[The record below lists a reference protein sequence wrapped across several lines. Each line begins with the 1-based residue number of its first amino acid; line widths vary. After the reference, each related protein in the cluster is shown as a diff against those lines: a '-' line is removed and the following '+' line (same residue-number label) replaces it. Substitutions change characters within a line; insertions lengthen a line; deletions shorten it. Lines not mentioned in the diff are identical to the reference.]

1 MHAAWRRRER
11 RKTALCGAAGF
22 LLTLGIGAT
31 FLQDNFHAAPSAGHM
46 QGRTPEEAYERVE
59 YEPAASWRRRQA
71 TMPVAKGSQRLPA
84 SLLSTKPAE
93 AFPSFDRAVL
103 PVTAIPNWGAMRT
116 PDAWERT
123 YGQMTRADF
132 VPVPRYDIATLTQ
145 PTVLLLK
152 NREKNVG
159 ALTAKLFY
167 STRFFGAYDLDAG
180 EFSGIHPGVDI
191 KLALDTPIG
200 AIGGGR
206 VYRVAK
212 DRNMGLHVIIEHR
225 IPDEG
230 TLYSL
235 YGHLG
240 SVSVEE
246 GEDIEPGTVVGTVGM
261 TGQSTAPH
269 LHLQL
274 DRGRETPH
282 KRFWPTGMLT
292 PAEAERY
299 TVNPIVFIATHGK
312 EAVAKVRSTARA
324 S

>member
-11 RKTALCGAAGF
+11 RRTALCGAAGF
-22 LLTLGIGAT
+22 VLALGIGAA
-31 FLQDNFHAAPSAGHM
+31 FLQDNFHAAPSADHM
-46 QGRTPEEAYERVE
+46 QVRTLEEAHERVE
-59 YEPAASWRRRQA
+59 YEPAASWRRRQS
-71 TMPVAKGSQRLPA
+71 TIPVAKGNQRLPA

-93 AFPSFDRAVL
+93 AFPAFDRAVF

-116 PDAWERT
+116 HDAWERT
-123 YGQMTRADF
+123 YGQMTHADF
-132 VPVPRYDIATLTQ
+132 VPVPRYDLATLTQ
-145 PTVLLLK
+145 PTALLLK
-152 NREKNVG
+152 NREKNIA

-180 EFSGIHPGVDI
+180 EFSGTHPGVDL

-225 IPDEG
+225 IPGEG

-240 SVSVEE
+240 SVSVGE
-246 GEDIEPGTVVGTVGM
+246 GEDIEPGTIIGTVGM

-274 DRGRETPH
+274 DRGWKIPH
-282 KRFWPTGMLT
+282 KRFWPTGTLT
-292 PAEAERY
+292 PTEAESY
-299 TVNPIVFIATHGK
+299 TVNPMTFIATYQAN
-312 EAVAKVRSTARA
+312 AVAKARNTARA